1 MSEKIGIACDHG
13 GIELKV
19 MVHDY
24 LKHLDVEVVDYG
36 VSADAKKSV
45 DYPDY
50 AELLCSDI
58 SKGEI
63 DRGILIC
70 GTGIGMS
77 IAANKF
83 SGVRAALVA
92 DPFSCEMSRR
102 HNDANVLCLG
112 ARVIN
117 HHRAVDLCKL
127 WLTTPFDGDRHEARL
142 KKIHEIEKKNFIA
155 H

>member
-1 MSEKIGIACDHG
+1 MIVKNYIQSIGIE
-13 GIELKV
+13 IK
-19 MVHDY
+19 
-24 LKHLDVEVVDYG
+24 
-36 VSADAKKSV
+36 DAGTDDEESV
-45 DYPDY
+45 DY
-50 AELLCSDI
+50 SDFGKI
-58 SKGEI
+58 VAKSVSQGEFQ
-63 DRGILIC
+63 RGILIC

-142 KKIHEIEKKNFIA
+142 KKIHEIT
-155 H
+155 